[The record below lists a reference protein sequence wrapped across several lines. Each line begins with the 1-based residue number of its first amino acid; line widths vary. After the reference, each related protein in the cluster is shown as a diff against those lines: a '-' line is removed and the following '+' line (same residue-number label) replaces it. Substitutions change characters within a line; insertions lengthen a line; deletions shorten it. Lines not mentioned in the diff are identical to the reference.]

1 MIGSTKAIHIYLK
14 THPQMSDQERQ
25 NICRTLNCQKLSKQ
39 ICVHAV
45 QNDLLP
51 LRMIVQ
57 AMFMHQLH
65 AHSAFNGNSFQSNDV
80 NKLNEHLPA
89 APKIPPGGIDINNIR
104 ENENGSVS
112 AGYSLR
118 RDEVSSEA

>member
-1 MIGSTKAIHIYLK
+1 ML
-14 THPQMSDQERQ
+14 DQERQ
-25 NICRTLNCQKLSKQ
+25 NICRTLNCQKLSKK
-39 ICVHAV
+39 IYVHAV

-51 LRMIVQ
+51 LHMIIQ

-65 AHSAFNGNSFQSNDV
+65 THSTFNDNNFQSNDV

-104 ENENGSVS
+104 ENENGSVTES
-112 AGYSLR
+112 GYT
-118 RDEVSSEA
+118 V

>member
-1 MIGSTKAIHIYLK
+1 MPGFSSCTRSHRRADTRVDTRCLCTQSGGNDFCIH
-14 THPQMSDQERQ
+14 
-25 NICRTLNCQKLSKQ
+25 
-39 ICVHAV
+39 VV

-65 AHSAFNGNSFQSNDV
+65 ARSAFNENSFQSNDV
-80 NKLNEHLPA
+80 NKLNKHLPA
-89 APKIPPGGIDINNIR
+89 APNIPPGGIDINNIH